1 LISLL
6 IIMLILPKKKLKV
19 IFSILF
25 TCASFLCSSQSF
37 YLKIETAK
45 KENTNII
52 DSVGYANKH
61 KNAASISLE
70 IEKTIIKLNNIG
82 FFEAEMLLNNKS
94 NDSTFISILQL
105 NQKTTLIVIPN
116 NEFNFIEKHK
126 NLPQNNSTGFKPNQ
140 LSYILNS
147 IIEYYEQKGFPLI
160 NIKLGNFYKK
170 NKILYANIITET
182 KESRLLNDIIV
193 NGYKNYPKQFLKPL
207 LKKTINKPFTKKT
220 LNKVYTEFEK
230 IPFIKQ
236 NKFPEILF
244 TKDSTKI
251 YTYIEKINISKFDGY
266 LGFITSEKNKI
277 TLNGYVDF
285 NFLNILNSGENI
297 IFNWRNNGDNQ
308 TNFNT
313 SINLPY
319 IFNSNLAITAELNI
333 FKKDSTFQNTNTSL
347 ELGYLFNLNKK
358 LYIGIQKT
366 ESSDIQNINS
376 TTLNDFNKNLYT
388 IKYTYSNKVQN
399 NFLIN
404 ETSRFELKLAS
415 GKRESKLFTNNQTQ
429 IELEAFYN
437 FKIKNNLNLF
447 VKINSKNML
456 SDTYLNNEMYFFGGL
471 NTIRGFNENRFNG
484 NQYVSLISE
493 LQLFTSNNLYIN
505 SILDYAAY
513 KNKVFNVSENI
524 FGYGIGLGLKTS
536 NGLFKISVANGNSTL
551 NKFEAKNS
559 IIHLSFTTLF

>member
-1 LISLL
+1 
-6 IIMLILPKKKLKV
+6 MLILPKKKLKV

-244 TKDSTKI
+244 TKD
-251 YTYIEKINISKFDGY
+251 
-266 LGFITSEKNKI
+266 
-277 TLNGYVDF
+277 
-285 NFLNILNSGENI
+285 
-297 IFNWRNNGDNQ
+297 
-308 TNFNT
+308 
-313 SINLPY
+313 
-319 IFNSNLAITAELNI
+319 
-333 FKKDSTFQNTNTSL
+333 
-347 ELGYLFNLNKK
+347 
-358 LYIGIQKT
+358 
-366 ESSDIQNINS
+366 
-376 TTLNDFNKNLYT
+376 
-388 IKYTYSNKVQN
+388 
-399 NFLIN
+399 
-404 ETSRFELKLAS
+404 
-415 GKRESKLFTNNQTQ
+415 
-429 IELEAFYN
+429 
-437 FKIKNNLNLF
+437 
-447 VKINSKNML
+447 
-456 SDTYLNNEMYFFGGL
+456 
-471 NTIRGFNENRFNG
+471 
-484 NQYVSLISE
+484 
-493 LQLFTSNNLYIN
+493 
-505 SILDYAAY
+505 
-513 KNKVFNVSENI
+513 
-524 FGYGIGLGLKTS
+524 
-536 NGLFKISVANGNSTL
+536 
-551 NKFEAKNS
+551 
-559 IIHLSFTTLF
+559 